1 MTRSAAVF
9 GIALVVAIAT
19 GEAHKPITSPFTFNE
34 HVFPI
39 LRQHCGACHV
49 AGGVAPMSL
58 MTHAEAVPW
67 GESMRLELI
76 AGHMPPW
83 SDAATPGL
91 SARELDTL
99 MTWASGGTPPG
110 DPANAPPPVTLANQ
124 WRLGVPDETLSL
136 PDVTLDADT
145 QERVAEFVLPTG
157 PRALRAIDLRPGT
170 PGIVRSATVSTRAG
184 QTLLLWQPGDT
195 PRAANGAAFMV
206 RAGDDLV
213 VRIRYKK
220 TWEHERAAMTDR
232 SAVGLYLADASLP
245 AIERLEVTSQG
256 SALDREVRVLAVAP
270 GSGTADIDLRLDAVR
285 PNGQR
290 TTLVTMRPTAGWTR
304 RYWLNPPV
312 TLPRGTRL
320 SLSASTATDPRPTL
334 TLDIVPAP

>member
-1 MTRSAAVF
+1 MTRSAMVFAV
-9 GIALVVAIAT
+9 ALVVAMAT
-19 GEAHKPITSPFTFNE
+19 GEAHKPITSPYTFNE

-83 SDAATPGL
+83 SDASTPGL

-110 DPANAPPPVTLANQ
+110 DPAQAPAPVALVNQ
-124 WRLGVPDETLSL
+124 WRLGAPDETLSL
-136 PDVTLDADT
+136 PEVTLDAET
-145 QERVAEFVLPTG
+145 QERVAEFEFPTG
-157 PRALRAIDLRPGT
+157 ARTLLALDLRPGT
-170 PGIVRSATVSTRAG
+170 PAMVRSATVSTRGG

-195 PRAANGAAFMV
+195 PRSAEGAAFIV
-206 RAGDDLV
+206 PAGDELV
-213 VRIRYKK
+213 VRVRYKK
-220 TWEHERAAMTDR
+220 TWEHERAVMTDR
-232 SAVGLYLADASLP
+232 TAVGLYLGNASLP
-245 AIERLEVTSQG
+245 AIERLEVTSPG
-256 SALDREVRVLAVAP
+256 TALDREVRLLAVAP
-270 GSGTADIDLRLDAVR
+270 GPGTADVDVRLDAIR
-285 PNGQR
+285 SDGQS
-290 TTLVTMRPTAGWTR
+290 TTLTTVRSTAGWRR
-304 RYWLNPPV
+304 RYWLDPPV

-320 SLSASTATDPRPTL
+320 ELNAPNATLMLDVARP
-334 TLDIVPAP
+334 

>member
-1 MTRSAAVF
+1 MVFAA
-9 GIALVVAIAT
+9 ALVFAITT

-58 MTHAEAVPW
+58 MTHADAVPW

-83 SDAATPGL
+83 SDSTAPGL

-110 DPANAPPPVTLANQ
+110 DTANAPPPVTLANE
-124 WRLGVPDETLSL
+124 WRLGTPDETLAL
-136 PDVTLDADT
+136 PEVTLDAET
-145 QERVAEFVLPTG
+145 QERVAEFVLPAG
-157 PRALRAIDLRPGT
+157 ARALRAIDLRPGT
-170 PGIVRSATVSTRAG
+170 PAMVRSATVSTRGG

-195 PRAANGAAFMV
+195 PRAAEGAAFIV
-206 RAGDDLV
+206 PAGDDLV
-213 VRIRYKK
+213 VRVRYQK
-220 TWEHERAAMTDR
+220 TWEHERAVMTDR
-232 SAVGLYLADASLP
+232 TTIGLYVASPALP
-245 AIERLEVTSQG
+245 PIERVEVTSQG

-270 GSGTADIDLRLDAVR
+270 GSGTADVDLRLDAIR
-285 PNGQR
+285 PDGQR
-290 TTLVTMRPTAGWTR
+290 TTLLALRPTAGWTR
-304 RYWLNPPV
+304 RYWLDPPV
-312 TLPRGTRL
+312 TLPRGTRFEPNVA
-320 SLSASTATDPRPTL
+320 SATLMLDVARP
-334 TLDIVPAP
+334 